1 MYIDQYTDEVRKHF
15 LNPHNMGKITKDEL
29 KDGEALAT
37 GTVGNPKCGDLLTVY
52 LRIKGDIIKEIKVE
66 TFGCASAIAC
76 SSVTTDLA
84 DGKTIAEAKAITK
97 KDAADALG
105 GLPPVKMHCSNL
117 AAEALHK
124 AISNYEQGVETVTYE
139 PVKKK
144 APLKKATAKKTKSA
158 ELITKDMTLGDVVT
172 RYPLTGAIMMQYGL
186 HCIGCHVA
194 TWETVE
200 QGAAA
205 HGLTPDKIDQMV
217 EELNKVAATA

>member
-1 MYIDQYTDEVRKHF
+1 MYIDQYTDEVKKHF
-15 LNPHNMGKITKDEL
+15 LNPHNMGKIAKEDL
-29 KDGEALAT
+29 KAGEALAT

-52 LRIKGDIIKEIKVE
+52 LRIKDNTIKEIKVE

-76 SSVTTDLA
+76 SSVTSDLA
-84 DGKTIAEAKAITK
+84 KGRTLTEAKAITK
-97 KDAADALG
+97 KTAADALG
-105 GLPPVKMHCSNL
+105 GLPPIKMHCSNL

-124 AISNYEQGVETVTYE
+124 AISNYEQGVETVTKE

-144 APLKKATAKKTKSA
+144 APTQKPAVKKTKA
-158 ELITKDMTLGDVVT
+158 KVAAITGDMTLGEVVT
-172 RYPLTGAIMMQYGL
+172 EYPQTGQIMMQYGL

-205 HGLTPDKIDQMV
+205 HGLPAEQI
-217 EELNKVAATA
+217 NKMIEDMNKSIV